1 MYASPAS
8 KKILEYQAML
18 LSSILQILNQNRP
31 QPAAVGSAPK
41 APPVQKSFSA
51 ELESSGLKELK
62 SEIATAAGLLRPL
75 CSDPK
80 VTPVR
85 LPGPNL
91 EELTQI
97 IAKLKEENQTHIVD
111 VFE

>member
-1 MYASPAS
+1 
-8 KKILEYQAML
+8 ML
-18 LSSILQILNQNRP
+18 LSSILQILNQYLP
-31 QPAAVGSAPK
+31 QPAATERTPK
-41 APPVQKSFSA
+41 APAPKSFSA
-51 ELESSGLKELK
+51 EMESSGLKELK

-75 CSDPK
+75 SPDPN

-97 IAKLKEENQTHIVD
+97 IAKLKEENQPHVVD

>member
-1 MYASPAS
+1 
-8 KKILEYQAML
+8 ML
-18 LSSILQILNQNRP
+18 LSSILQILNQNQP
-31 QPAAVGSAPK
+31 QPAATEKTLINPAP
-41 APPVQKSFSA
+41 QSFFA
-51 ELESSGLKELK
+51 DLEASGLKELQ

-75 CSDPK
+75 SPDPN

-91 EELTQI
+91 EELVQI
-97 IAKLKEENQTHIVD
+97 ITKLKEKNQAHVVD

>member
-1 MYASPAS
+1 
-8 KKILEYQAML
+8 ML
-18 LSSILQILNQNRP
+18 LSSILQILNQYQS
-31 QPAAVGSAPK
+31 QPAATEKTLIDPASEA
-41 APPVQKSFSA
+41 FLA
-51 ELESSGLKELK
+51 ELEVSGLKELQ

-75 CSDPK
+75 SPDPA

-91 EELTQI
+91 EELVQI
-97 IAKLKEENQTHIVD
+97 ITKLKEKNPTHVVD